1 MKTEEALFDDLAE
14 IYDHWISVA
23 MESTSNSEAGLKW
36 ADDPEA
42 FKKLGEVL
50 HYTNTLPQFEQA
62 VSELLRGVMHS
73 FLVTLDGGTKLAE
86 ETNASHQRRAAR
98 AASGASVCM
107 RLL

>member
-50 HYTNTLPQFEQA
+50 HDTNTI
-62 VSELLRGVMHS
+62 
-73 FLVTLDGGTKLAE
+73 
-86 ETNASHQRRAAR
+86 SHQRPFHSRSEWGGPTACA
-98 AASGASVCM
+98 C
-107 RLL
+107 